1 MISIDTIKR
10 VLPRII
16 AVFLLTTTSTLALA
30 NPAAAE
36 KGYRYW
42 GYFQAEPNSQS
53 WVAAMTGP
61 TVKLKDGAVE
71 GWSFSIS
78 NEAVPAATPS
88 ENADFASLCADTPA
102 ASGKIR
108 VGLVINFGPEIIAPN
123 NEMPPNSILNCAL
136 VKKDATGIDVLNTAV
151 TVRNDKGG
159 LLCGIE
165 GYPAAECG
173 PEVDMPSAE
182 AIAAQSEENEEAL
195 ELENE
200 VEFAPIFAV
209 VLAALLAITLAIT
222 VKKRKRM

>member
-1 MISIDTIKR
+1 MFSVTTFKQ
-10 VLPRII
+10 VLPRVI
-16 AVFLLTTTSTLALA
+16 AVLLLTLTSTLALA

-42 GYFQAEPNSQS
+42 GYFQAAPESDD

-88 ENADFASLCADTPA
+88 KSADFATLCAGTPA

-123 NEMPPNSILNCAL
+123 NEIPPNSIFNCAL

-151 TVRNDKGG
+151 SVRNDKGG

-165 GYPAAECG
+165 GYPANECG

-182 AIAAQSEENEEAL
+182 AIAAQSEESEEAL
-195 ELENE
+195 ELEAE
-200 VEFAPIFAV
+200 MEFAPIIAV

>member
-1 MISIDTIKR
+1 MFSVTTFKQ
-10 VLPRII
+10 VLPRVI
-16 AVFLLTTTSTLALA
+16 AVLLLTLTSTLALA
-30 NPAAAE
+30 NPAVAE

-42 GYFQAEPNSQS
+42 GYFQAAPESDD
-53 WVAAMTGP
+53 WVAAMNGP

-88 ENADFASLCADTPA
+88 ESADFATLCAGTPA

-123 NEMPPNSILNCAL
+123 NEMPPNTIFNCAL

-151 TVRNDKGG
+151 SVRNDKGG

-165 GYPAAECG
+165 GYPANECG

-182 AIAAQSEENEEAL
+182 AIAAQSEESEEAL
-195 ELENE
+195 ELEAE
-200 VEFAPIFAV
+200 MEFAPIIAV

>member
-1 MISIDTIKR
+1 
-10 VLPRII
+10 
-16 AVFLLTTTSTLALA
+16 
-30 NPAAAE
+30 
-36 KGYRYW
+36 
-42 GYFQAEPNSQS
+42 
-53 WVAAMTGP
+53 MTGP
-61 TVKLKDGAVE
+61 AVDVKDGAVE

-78 NEAVPAATPS
+78 NEAVPAAAPS

-151 TVRNDKGG
+151 TVRNDKNG

-182 AIAAQSEENEEAL
+182 AIAAASEENKEAPGFG
-195 ELENE
+195 NE
-200 VEFAPIFAV
+200 MDFAPIIAV